1 MDGNVMDLAAYKA
14 KAAEAIVITPDGEP
28 LFNERD
34 TEALDRHSKAAGYAY
49 NWRDAS
55 GNGLTTRAVIEVGR
69 NWAAC
74 KRIAKGA
81 FKDWFE
87 YTGGWPVEGGECFIN
102 AYELSLKHNAIL
114 NLPARAILLVSCP
127 ATPAAAR
134 TKIIKRVEAGEKL
147 SEDKVEAIISRANGG
162 HKIDLGFW

>member
-1 MDGNVMDLAAYKA
+1 LRRR
-14 KAAEAIVITPDGEP
+14 EAGGHRLTP
-28 LFNERD
+28 
-34 TEALDRHSKAAGYAY
+34 
-49 NWRDAS
+49 
-55 GNGLTTRAVIEVGR
+55 RAVIEVGR

-74 KRIAKGA
+74 RRIAKGA

-87 YTGGWPVEGGECFIN
+87 YTGGWPVEDGECFIN
-102 AYELSLKHNAIL
+102 SYELYLKHNTIL
-114 NLPARAILLVSCP
+114 NLSGRAILLLCCP
-127 ATPAAAR
+127 QTPEAAC